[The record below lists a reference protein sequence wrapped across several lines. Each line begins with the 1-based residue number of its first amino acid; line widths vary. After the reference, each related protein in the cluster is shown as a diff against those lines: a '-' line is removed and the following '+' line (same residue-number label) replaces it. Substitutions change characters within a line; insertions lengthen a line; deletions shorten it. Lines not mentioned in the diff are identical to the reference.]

1 VHLVHDPGEATAVRL
16 WLAAILVLA
25 AGVGGLLLLGDKDGG
40 ATQAATDTARLQ
52 WKEEPEL
59 ILVPELPRD
68 RILTGQLRNAS
79 LRPVDLDTER
89 VRILDADGRSL
100 RSTALFSQGF
110 SHGLYPWSMNVKGS
124 KFERRRLGRI
134 ATIKP
139 GQAVPLTLSWRVPE
153 GGSEPVEVRF
163 DGGRLSLPAG

>member
-1 VHLVHDPGEATAVRL
+1 MKG
-16 WLAAILVLA
+16 WLAAIFVLA
-25 AGVGGLLLLGDKDGG
+25 AGVGGLLLLGDRDGG

-52 WKEEPEL
+52 WKEKPDL

-79 LRPVDLDTER
+79 LRAVDLDSER
-89 VRILDADGRSL
+89 VQILDAKGHPL
-100 RSTALFSQGF
+100 KATALFAQSF

-124 KFERRRLGRI
+124 KFERRRIGKI

-139 GQAVPLTLSWRVPE
+139 GQAVPLTLSWRVPQ

>member
-1 VHLVHDPGEATAVRL
+1 MRW
-16 WLAAILVLA
+16 WLAAIVVLA
-25 AGVGGLLLLGDKDGG
+25 AGVGALLLLGDRDGG
-40 ATQAATDTARLQ
+40 TTKAATDTARLQ
-52 WKEEPEL
+52 WKEKPEL

-79 LRPVDLDTER
+79 LRAVDLDSER
-89 VRILDADGRSL
+89 VRILDAKGHAL
-100 RSTALFSQGF
+100 RATALFARSF

-124 KFERRRLGRI
+124 KFERRRTGRI

-139 GQAVPLTLSWRVPE
+139 DQAVPLTLSWRVPQ

-163 DGGRLSLPAG
+163 DGGTLSLPR